1 MKLTDAQVL
10 TLRRMMTDTKYLLR
24 GDGKKAYENRPTIA
38 VRSGQ
43 WSKAFEPINAPSVPV
58 LYRLGLVDFIIDR
71 GQEPTK
77 YYNVR
82 LTDKGHQVLLPE
94 NAMTKAPEQRDPRS
108 LNALKEAVPASAQI
122 QMRVTPDRKKRYVN
136 QARAEGMKLTDWI
149 QKHMDNV
156 CNEAGQPDTT
166 IYKED
171 GENHEQE

>member
-1 MKLTDAQVL
+1 MKLTEAQVF
-10 TLRRMMTDTKYLLR
+10 TLRRMMTGIKYQLR
-24 GDGKKAYENRPTIA
+24 GDGKKAHENRPSIA
-38 VRSGQ
+38 VKRGQ
-43 WSKAFEPINAPSVPV
+43 WFNAIDPINAPSVPV

-82 LTDKGHQVLLPE
+82 LTDKGHQVLMPE

-108 LNALKEAVPASAQI
+108 LNALKEAVPATAQI

-149 QKHMDNV
+149 QKHMDSV
-156 CNEAGQPDTT
+156 CDEAGQPDTT
-166 IYKED
+166 MYKED
-171 GENHEQE
+171 GENHEQ